1 MSQSDSTTAFHFK
14 QFDVCQ
20 DRCAMKVGTDG
31 VLLGA
36 MAPLPSLTG
45 PVSVLDI
52 GTGTGL
58 LSLMA
63 AQRMADAGHT
73 DFHIEAIDIDA
84 DAVLQ
89 ASANAAQSPWANHI
103 SVRHGSLAQ
112 YAQALSPSARYDL
125 ILCNPPF
132 YNATLKPTDAARATA
147 RHKDALPIPDIARF
161 AQSHLSD
168 RGLLSLIFP
177 ADYEGEVMA
186 ASILAQLSPISICRI
201 LTKVGKPCKRL
212 ISTFA
217 LRSVSTAPTTSS
229 TLAIRDAEGNYT
241 PEYRTLTDPFYI
253 SLK

>member
-1 MSQSDSTTAFHFK
+1 
-14 QFDVCQ
+14 
-20 DRCAMKVGTDG
+20 MKVGTDG

-36 MAPLPSLTG
+36 MAPLPPLTDHI
-45 PVSVLDI
+45 SVLDI

-89 ASANAAQSPWANHI
+89 ASDNATQSPWGSHL
-103 SVRHGSLAQ
+103 SVQHCPLAQ
-112 YAQALSPSARYDL
+112 YAQTISSSARYDL

-132 YNATLKPTDAARATA
+132 YNATLKPSDAARATA
-147 RHKDALPIPDIARF
+147 RHKDALPLSEIAQF
-161 AQSHLSD
+161 AHSHLSD
-168 RGLLSLIFP
+168 RGHLSLIFP

-186 ASILAQLSPISICRI
+186 ATILAQFSPISVCRV

-217 LRSVSTAPTTSS
+217 LRSASTAPTSSS

-241 PEYRTLTDPFYI
+241 PEYRTLTDPFYV